1 MQLGGPELVV
11 VLVVIGL
18 VFGPSRLPGLA
29 RSLGQAV
36 HELRVGLRDPGSGD
50 DPDG

>member
-1 MQLGGPELVV
+1 V
-11 VLVVIGL
+11 VLIAIGL

-36 HELRVGLRDPGSGD
+36 HELRAGMREAPASDEAD
-50 DPDG
+50 R